1 LFRGCSRDG
10 AATLGEV
17 LEHFGGFVLDLGAAG
32 RGERVQ

>member
-17 LEHFGGFVLDLGAAG
+17 LEHLGRFVLDLGAAG
-32 RGERVQ
+32 RGEWMQ